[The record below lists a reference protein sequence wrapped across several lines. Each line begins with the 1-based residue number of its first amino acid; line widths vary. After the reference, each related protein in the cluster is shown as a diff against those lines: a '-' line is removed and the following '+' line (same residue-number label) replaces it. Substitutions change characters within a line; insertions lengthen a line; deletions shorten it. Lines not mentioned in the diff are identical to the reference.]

1 MWDTT
6 ILNLLTLEGL
16 IDESETGRVPLDKV
30 EGFVKGRDIL
40 SGE

>member
-6 ILNLLTLEGL
+6 GLPLKLLRTHNSVG
-16 IDESETGRVPLDKV
+16 VPLDKV